1 MSTPHI
7 FYSLWEPRTSLLSNT
22 IGNDTPM
29 HAKSETDG
37 PSLTWAHNLF
47 VIWAWISYFG

>member
-1 MSTPHI
+1 MVLV
-7 FYSLWEPRTSLLSNT
+7 SLRYIKMVSVR
-22 IGNDTPM
+22 
-29 HAKSETDG
+29 AKSEVDG